1 MAGPVRYEI
10 RHESRYTYTVPA
22 QSCVMRLCLKP
33 RVDGGQRL
41 SRFEIQTE
49 PVATINPETD
59 AFGNSRHMLS
69 LQREHPGLVITATSS
84 IEVRPRTRLP
94 DSLGSET
101 WATIRAENSAFTEWD
116 FLRPSV
122 LTTPSP
128 ALAEFTRRLDIRAS
142 GDPAESLRR
151 LSDTL
156 HHSFTYSPG
165 STSVISPVD
174 HILETGCGVC
184 QDYAHVMIAIARS
197 WGIPT
202 RYVSGYLHVI
212 GAEGEQAPSTSTHAW
227 AECRLPGLGWIGF
240 DPTNRTLADQ
250 RHVRLAV
257 GRDYQDV
264 SPTRGVFRGGGQSRL
279 KVTVRLQPLTEPPG
293 RVLLAGRR

>member
-1 MAGPVRYEI
+1 MAGPARYEI

-49 PVATINPETD
+49 PVASINPETD

-69 LQREHPGLVITATSS
+69 LHREHAGLVITATSS

-128 ALAEFTRRLDIRAS
+128 ALAGFTRRLDIRAS

-165 STSVISPVD
+165 STSVVSPVD

-202 RYVSGYLHVI
+202 RYVSGYLHVT
-212 GAEGEQAPSTSTHAW
+212 GEAGQQVPGTSSHAW
-227 AECRLPGLGWIGF
+227 VECRLPGLGWVGF
-240 DPTNRTLADQ
+240 DPTNRALADQ
-250 RHVRLAV
+250 RYVRVAV

-279 KVTVRLQPLTEPPG
+279 QVNVHIHPLPPQP
-293 RVLLAGRR
+293 A

>member
-10 RHESRYTYTVPA
+10 EHVSRYAYTAPA
-22 QSCVMRLCLKP
+22 RYCVMRLCLKP
-33 RVDGGQRL
+33 RGDGGQRL
-41 SRFEIQTE
+41 VRFAISTD
-49 PVATINPETD
+49 PASTLNVETD
-59 AFGNSRHMLS
+59 AFGNTRHVLN
-69 LQREHPGLVITATSS
+69 LHREHAALAISASCA
-84 IEVRPRTRLP
+84 IEIRPSPLLP
-94 DSLGSET
+94 ESLGPDAWT
-101 WATIRAENSAFTEWD
+101 AIHAGRDAFADWD
-116 FLRPSV
+116 FTRPSA

-128 ALAEFTRRLDIRAS
+128 ALAAFTRRFGIRVRD
-142 GDPAESLRR
+142 DPLESLRG
-151 LSDTL
+151 LSDAL
-156 HHSFTYSPG
+156 HDNFTYSPG

-174 HILETGCGVC
+174 HILETGHGVC

-202 RYVSGYLHVI
+202 RYVSGYLHVT
-212 GAEGEQAPSTSTHAW
+212 GAQGEQAPETATHAW

-264 SPTRGVFRGGGQSRL
+264 PPTRGTFRGAAQSHL
-279 KVTVRLQPLTEPPG
+279 QVNVRIRPQPAP
-293 RVLLAGRR
+293 AG